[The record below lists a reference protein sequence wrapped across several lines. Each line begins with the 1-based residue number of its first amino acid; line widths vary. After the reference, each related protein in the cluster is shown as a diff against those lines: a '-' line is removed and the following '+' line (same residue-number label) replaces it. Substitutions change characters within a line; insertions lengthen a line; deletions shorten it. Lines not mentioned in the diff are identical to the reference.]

1 MGYNWDWS
9 VFLQQ
14 MPDGSMSYLTYML
27 IGAGWTL
34 AVSVTSLLIALVFGS
49 TVGVMRTLP
58 GRKTG
63 VAARAYV
70 EVFRN
75 IPLLVQMFVWY
86 FVVPEL
92 LPESIGT
99 IIKQSDYTLFF
110 TVVSCQIGRE

>member
-1 MGYNWDWS
+1 
-9 VFLQQ
+9 
-14 MPDGSMSYLTYML
+14 MPDGPMSYLTYML

-49 TVGVMRTLP
+49 SVGVMRTLP

-70 EVFRN
+70 EVLRH
-75 IPLLVQMFVWY
+75 IPWLVQMFVWF

-92 LPESIGT
+92 LPEPIGP
-99 IIKQSDYTLFF
+99 IITQSDYSMEERL
-110 TVVSCQIGRE
+110 VGIE